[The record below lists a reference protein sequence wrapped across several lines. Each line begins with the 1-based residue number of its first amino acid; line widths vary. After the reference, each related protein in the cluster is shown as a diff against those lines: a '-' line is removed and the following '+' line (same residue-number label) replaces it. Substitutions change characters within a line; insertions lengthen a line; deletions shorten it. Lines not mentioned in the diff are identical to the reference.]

1 MGWLVGLPLGLFR
14 LLGGGVLLAVRI
26 FWPVLLGLAAAALV
40 RRMRRPAEKTA
51 RKERPPREPHFDG
64 PVYTVEYQEVCQQPL
79 SQEPDG
85 PEPFGYKTGWLAIRC
100 QDPRRVLETLGG
112 TDVRPANWKT
122 GLAAAEG
129 PGGQVFVSPSLD
141 GWVLAVGLLELGEDR
156 ALLERLAAEFEEV
169 QFFATHRVTE
179 HHAWL
184 RYQKGAL
191 VRDYCYSGDQGAVER
206 DAGALT
212 PEEQAL
218 GFGRFPRKG
227 DAGGESFPCEED
239 VLDIAAAWG
248 ADPRFARKKDPP
260 STGWVC
266 TWGDEKC

>member
-26 FWPVLLGLAAAALV
+26 FWPVLWGWQQRALV

-100 QDPRRVLETLGG
+100 QDPRRVLEALGG

-129 PGGQVFVSPSLD
+129 PGGKAFVSLRWTAGCWPWGFWSWERTGRCWNGWQRNLKRCSSL
-141 GWVLAVGLLELGEDR
+141 
-156 ALLERLAAEFEEV
+156 
-169 QFFATHRVTE
+169 
-179 HHAWL
+179 
-184 RYQKGAL
+184 
-191 VRDYCYSGDQGAVER
+191 
-206 DAGALT
+206 
-212 PEEQAL
+212 
-218 GFGRFPRKG
+218 
-227 DAGGESFPCEED
+227 
-239 VLDIAAAWG
+239 
-248 ADPRFARKKDPP
+248 PP
-260 STGWVC
+260 TG
-266 TWGDEKC
+266 

>member
-40 RRMRRPAEKTA
+40 RRMRRRRKRTA

-100 QDPRRVLETLGG
+100 QDPRRVLEALGG

-122 GLAAAEG
+122 GPCRRGRARAARRLCPFAGRLGAGRGAFGAGRG
-129 PGGQVFVSPSLD
+129 PG
-141 GWVLAVGLLELGEDR
+141 
-156 ALLERLAAEFEEV
+156 AAGT
-169 QFFATHRVTE
+169 A
-179 HHAWL
+179 
-184 RYQKGAL
+184 G
-191 VRDYCYSGDQGAVER
+191 SG
-206 DAGALT
+206 
-212 PEEQAL
+212 
-218 GFGRFPRKG
+218 
-227 DAGGESFPCEED
+227 
-239 VLDIAAAWG
+239 I
-248 ADPRFARKKDPP
+248 
-260 STGWVC
+260 
-266 TWGDEKC
+266 

>member
-1 MGWLVGLPLGLFR
+1 MFLWVP
-14 LLGGGVLLAVRI
+14 
-26 FWPVLLGLAAAALV
+26 AAPAPAL
-40 RRMRRPAEKTA
+40 RRMPEK
-51 RKERPPREPHFDG
+51 RLWSGD
-64 PVYTVEYQEVCQQPL
+64 VY
-79 SQEPDG
+79 
-85 PEPFGYKTGWLAIRC
+85 KRH
-100 QDPRRVLETLGG
+100 
-112 TDVRPANWKT
+112 
-122 GLAAAEG
+122 
-129 PGGQVFVSPSLD
+129 
-141 GWVLAVGLLELGEDR
+141 
-156 ALLERLAAEFEEV
+156 V

-260 STGWVC
+260 CLLYTARCV
-266 TWGDEKC
+266 